1 MRSLKAKLARLRSA
15 GPGSAPAPQHAPPEP
30 VGSVGPGPLSEDADL
45 EGADLEGAV
54 EDVEARE
61 RKARIAKLRG
71 MLGQMIADE
80 KRRLR
85 DRPVEVPEEP
95 LPLPG
100 ETLMTA
106 HGEVHR
112 VASYLEP
119 SHQHG
124 RVPIARALD
133 ITPQTVAKLALDEGL
148 GAIDPRK
155 LVFLDTETTGLAG
168 GTGTIPFLIGVA
180 WFEDQS
186 FRIEQL
192 LLRAPGEETPMLRRL
207 AEHLE
212 GASAIV
218 SYNGKSY
225 DWPLLRTRFVLNR
238 VPVVQPA
245 AHLDLLH
252 CARRV
257 FKRRLGQVRLVHM
270 EEHVLGMRRE
280 GDIDGAEIPER
291 FWSFVRDADGSR
303 LAPVIEH
310 NANDV
315 VALAAILVNL
325 VERYEELRP
334 EHDPEDRL
342 GVAQVAVRA
351 ADPERAM
358 RWAES
363 AAEAGGPDDVTAD
376 ALWLASELCRKRG
389 DDEGRRA
396 LLHRALEAG
405 GVDPRRSARAH
416 LALSKLY
423 EHRLK
428 DFERALVHARATERE
443 EGDESRDRRVAR
455 VLRKLE
461 RARRQ
466 LAMAAPAELE

>member
-45 EGADLEGAV
+45 EGAGLEGAD
-54 EDVEARE
+54 EDVEERE

-238 VPVVQPA
+238 VPVAQPA

-428 DFERALVHARATERE
+428 DFERALVHARSTERE
-443 EGDESRDRRVAR
+443 EGDEARDRRVAR